1 MYLFYEF
8 ENDEQ
13 FKAFIA
19 YFYSYSS
26 NNNNNYDNELC
37 LTRVILNSIS
47 TNKHQGRN
55 GKVKYFL
62 YSSLVVC
69 SVWNNIFFHYTLTI
83 LFTILESN
91 ALDYG
96 AMHSK
101 LLQDAGDKASLV

>member
-62 YSSLVVC
+62 ASSLV
-69 SVWNNIFFHYTLTI
+69 
-83 LFTILESN
+83 
-91 ALDYG
+91 G
-96 AMHSK
+96 
-101 LLQDAGDKASLV
+101 SL